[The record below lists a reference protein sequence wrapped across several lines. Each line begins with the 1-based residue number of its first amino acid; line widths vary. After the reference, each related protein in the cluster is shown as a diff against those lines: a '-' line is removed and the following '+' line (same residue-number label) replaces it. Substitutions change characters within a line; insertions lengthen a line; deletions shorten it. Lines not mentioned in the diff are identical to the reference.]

1 MSTKTYN
8 EIVKQAKTCKKNV
21 SKNAKTGMWSWWAY
35 YFAKALLNPK
45 RDVTVIKI
53 DSIQQDIW
61 HRQDT
66 CPYQSIG

>member
-35 YFAKALLNPK
+35 YFSKALLNPK
-45 RDVTVIKI
+45 KDVTVIKI
-53 DSIQQDIW
+53 AKADKP
-61 HRQDT
+61 T
-66 CPYQSIG
+66 QSYISTTLN